1 MQQYL
6 SLKYDEFLNKQEDAR
21 IPCTLKIPAKEVG
34 LQKFESRDVAEIGL
48 EDTPKV
54 WVLNFNLH
62 ILEDGDLLFPGESP
76 YVWLGKVHN
85 SPSPCIAPS
94 GMASV
99 AGDQDYAVLEN
110 LINSIEV
117 AYINNFASAV
127 LALGAQVLNV
137 HYELVQTIE
146 EGVPVATVYGDIACG
161 NSKILD
167 SCLSMMGTT
176 DSDHSVKSCPDGQFI
191 NLSSRTILGIVYDD
205 EDMPARLSGKIMKVF
220 DQTSVAFQGKMVKP
234 RTSFIAA
241 VNTECFEG
249 LVQSTGYK

>member
-1 MQQYL
+1 MAEKPLSIMWEVCTFSHATESQLQQYL
-6 SLKYDEFLNKQEDAR
+6 SLKYDEFLNKEEDAR
-21 IPCTLKIPAKEVG
+21 IPCKLKIAAKEVG
-34 LQKFESRDVAEIGL
+34 LQKFESRDLAEIGS

-62 ILEDGDLLFPGESP
+62 IPEDGDLLFPGESP

-137 HYELVQTIE
+137 HYELV
-146 EGVPVATVYGDIACG
+146 
-161 NSKILD
+161 
-167 SCLSMMGTT
+167 
-176 DSDHSVKSCPDGQFI
+176 
-191 NLSSRTILGIVYDD
+191 
-205 EDMPARLSGKIMKVF
+205 
-220 DQTSVAFQGKMVKP
+220 
-234 RTSFIAA
+234 
-241 VNTECFEG
+241 
-249 LVQSTGYK
+249 

>member
-6 SLKYDEFLNKQEDAR
+6 SLKYDEFLNKEEDAQ
-21 IPCTLKIPAKEVG
+21 IPCTLKITAKEVG
-34 LQKFESRDVAEIGL
+34 LQKFESRDLAEIGS

-54 WVLNFNLH
+54 WVLNFNLY
-62 ILEDGDLLFPGESP
+62 ILEDGDLLFPGKSP

-137 HYELVQTIE
+137 HYELVQ
-146 EGVPVATVYGDIACG
+146 YGCDNILLILIVIDIM
-161 NSKILD
+161 I
-167 SCLSMMGTT
+167 
-176 DSDHSVKSCPDGQFI
+176 H
-191 NLSSRTILGIVYDD
+191 
-205 EDMPARLSGKIMKVF
+205 
-220 DQTSVAFQGKMVKP
+220 
-234 RTSFIAA
+234 
-241 VNTECFEG
+241 
-249 LVQSTGYK
+249 